1 MTRYKFY
8 ECLDD
13 NEYWELDFDSPK
25 KEVWQYFTE
34 KYAEVASEYGFDF
47 VRVYDGVGI
56 TGRLLFNGT
65 GTGTPVV
72 TSLSGPLTVQFV
84 SDGGTV
90 GAGFNATISCVA
102 QPVCAIGSAGGYAM
116 CQNGTVPGGQG
127 LTAASC
133 GAFNSTRILDFPGAA
148 FTTTTASAASAPAG
162 ATSVLTVPA
171 LPVGATV
178 SAVRLLVHG
187 IEPTVAAN
195 SWSNEVRVELSGALS
210 GLPQTSGALTGTA
223 GTTAAVA
230 LGTYVV
236 AGPFTGWPAGGTVT
250 AKLSESSLDGG
261 NPDAYI
267 AHITLDVD

>member
-1 MTRYKFY
+1 
-8 ECLDD
+8 
-13 NEYWELDFDSPK
+13 
-25 KEVWQYFTE
+25 
-34 KYAEVASEYGFDF
+34 
-47 VRVYDGVGI
+47 
-56 TGRLLFNGT
+56 
-65 GTGTPVV
+65 
-72 TSLSGPLTVQFV
+72 
-84 SDGGTV
+84 

-148 FTTTTASAASAPAG
+148 FTTKTASAASAPAG

-250 AKLSESSLDGG
+250 AKLFESALDGG

-267 AHITLDVD
+267 ADMTLEIDYSVPTPFWYNAATGGTHVGSGPVFDPVAVALVNPAVPGSTSFYASCVPPGSACTGARTQAVFTVAAQPAATAGDHRRSAHWVLPLP